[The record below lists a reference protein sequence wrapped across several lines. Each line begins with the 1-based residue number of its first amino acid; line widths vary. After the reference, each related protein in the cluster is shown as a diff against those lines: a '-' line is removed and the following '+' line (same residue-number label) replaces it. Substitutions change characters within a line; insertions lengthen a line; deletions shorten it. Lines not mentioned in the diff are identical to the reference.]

1 MGVVSAIYVYF
12 KKTDV
17 GDLEVDYYGNFEGRS
32 RQGLEV
38 DHIPSKEAV
47 RIYLKGRYPHLDND
61 TIEQM
66 TDRVAAVAIPA
77 EVHRQCSETYGGRNN
92 SKFKTEDGELIPQ
105 KVLDASNLRAAV
117 DFNWDVNAECLKDYY
132 NVSNE
137 KLEQI
142 RARLH
147 ELNQDAG
154 LY

>member
-1 MGVVSAIYVYF
+1 M
-12 KKTDV
+12 
-17 GDLEVDYYGNFEGRS
+17 
-32 RQGLEV
+32 
-38 DHIPSKEAV
+38 
-47 RIYLKGRYPHLDND
+47 KGRYPHLDND